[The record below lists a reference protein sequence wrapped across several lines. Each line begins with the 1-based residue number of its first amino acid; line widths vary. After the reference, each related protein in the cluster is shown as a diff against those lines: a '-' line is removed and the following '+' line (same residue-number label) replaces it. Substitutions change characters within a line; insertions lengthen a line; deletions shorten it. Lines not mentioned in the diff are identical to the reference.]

1 MKKIILF
8 ASLCALALAG
18 CTKEAVEDKQGTE
31 GQGKSITILGTL
43 DDSNATRVEIGDYTA
58 GDTTVPL
65 LWTSDDQ
72 IVVGA
77 YDSEGNLLQGR
88 RDGRHLRAVPEHA
101 ADSDEFR
108 NRLQGHRRPRKAQ
121 PVIQYP
127 LQHGCGHHVPDRP
140 RYGDQHRQYRRAA
153 VLERVYH
160 PDAGAQG
167 LGQNRLRC
175 RKGCRPDAL
184 LSGRRRYGQR
194 ICTSGTRHERFGTAG
209 IAGRLVHQRHEG

>member
-77 YDSEGNLLQGR
+77 YDSEGNLLR
-88 RDGRHLRAVPEHA
+88 RKR
-101 ADSDEFR
+101 EFMG
-108 NRLQGHRRPRKAQ
+108 NND
-121 PVIQYP
+121 I
-127 LQHGCGHHVPDRP
+127 
-140 RYGDQHRQYRRAA
+140 
-153 VLERVYH
+153 
-160 PDAGAQG
+160 
-167 LGQNRLRC
+167 
-175 RKGCRPDAL
+175 
-184 LSGRRRYGQR
+184 
-194 ICTSGTRHERFGTAG
+194 
-209 IAGRLVHQRHEG
+209 RLVRLIHRHDRNAFDDHRLPVRRL

>member
-77 YDSEGNLLQGR
+77 YDSEGNLLQG
-88 RDGRHLRAVPEHA
+88 EKEN
-101 ADSDEFR
+101 SW
-108 NRLQGHRRPRKAQ
+108 
-121 PVIQYP
+121 
-127 LQHGCGHHVPDRP
+127 
-140 RYGDQHRQYRRAA
+140 
-153 VLERVYH
+153 
-160 PDAGAQG
+160 
-167 LGQNRLRC
+167 
-175 RKGCRPDAL
+175 
-184 LSGRRRYGQR
+184 
-194 ICTSGTRHERFGTAG
+194 GT
-209 IAGRLVHQRHEG
+209 IRLVRLIHRHDRNAFDDHRLPVRRL

>member
-77 YDSEGNLLQGR
+77 YDSEGNLLQGEKENSWGTTTY
-88 RDGRHLRAVPEHA
+88 DLFDSFTATTETPSTTTDFLYAGYNGFQIP
-101 ADSDEFR
+101 ADVTADIYALSR
-108 NRLQGHRRPRKAQ
+108 NTP
-121 PVIQYP
+121 P
-127 LQHGCGHHVPDRP
+127 LSLIH
-140 RYGDQHRQYRRAA
+140 
-153 VLERVYH
+153 
-160 PDAGAQG
+160 
-167 LGQNRLRC
+167 
-175 RKGCRPDAL
+175 
-184 LSGRRRYGQR
+184 
-194 ICTSGTRHERFGTAG
+194 I
-209 IAGRLVHQRHEG
+209 